1 MWGFALY
8 HPDKPKDAIML
19 GLEIADT
26 PEARERGMMD
36 RTSFGNMQGML
47 FSFDQE
53 QVLSFWMKN
62 TLIPMDI
69 LFFNKGVFVSGTS
82 MVPCKK
88 DPCLI
93 YTSVEPATSAVEV
106 PAGFLQEHPV
116 TKGWILRA
124 ME

>member
-1 MWGFALY
+1 M
-8 HPDKPKDAIML
+8 M

-26 PEARERGMMD
+26 PEAREKGMMG
-36 RTSFGNMQGML
+36 RTSFGNIQGML

-69 LFFNKGVFVSGTS
+69 LFFNKGAFVSGTS

-88 DPCLI
+88 DPCPI
-93 YTSVEPATSAVEV
+93 YSSVEPATSAVEV
-106 PAGFLQEHPV
+106 PAGFLREHPM
-116 TKGWILRA
+116 TKEWILRA